1 MERMFIAKPEAGA
14 DALTQDPATGICM
27 AQVMMPEIQMVL
39 LYVALICLII
49 LTSKTFQ
56 MAWPSEAFTLDE
68 SGIMQ
73 TLTPTVFDSL
83 HEKGVE

>member
-1 MERMFIAKPEAGA
+1 LYGTGD
-14 DALTQDPATGICM
+14 DARNSNG
-27 AQVMMPEIQMVL
+27 L

-73 TLTPTVFDSL
+73 TLPPTVFDSL